1 MADNQNTLEP
11 PLSYDEIIDTN
22 GLRVPFVPNIITPN
36 IEKPL
41 GNGRYEAGE
50 LNHLKS
56 LLKPDDRLLDL
67 GGGLG
72 LVAATAAKLLPKGE
86 VLSIEAHPGLL
97 PMIQEVWRL
106 NTVSNATLKH
116 GLISKTSGAP
126 GKFYARTDF
135 WASSAE
141 PKSRPFTAE
150 HDVQTL
156 GLDTLIRT
164 FRPTIISCDIEGA
177 EQDLFDDLDLSQVGA
192 IVLETHPKV
201 NGTKARDALLQTLQ
215 SKGLAAHPQPR
226 PSTVYVLER
235 TPNWPPENPRT
246 LLATCMK
253 DEGPFILEWLAW
265 HKAIGITDIVV
276 FSNDCTDG
284 TDTLLDHLDARG
296 DLTHL
301 PNPASLLGSGYYQ
314 PTALNYVQT
323 MPVFRAADFMLSIDV
338 DEFVNIRTPEGT
350 LESLLENLPAFD
362 VLSISELN
370 HGTNDQ
376 MHFQPGWV
384 TDLFPAHQ
392 SLKPGRWRAKAGVK
406 SLTRLSKRI
415 EKVRNHRPD
424 LAIPPAD
431 AVWLNGSGN
440 PVSSLADDPKENGL
454 DSRRAR
460 DLVSLEHYPLRSIDS
475 FLVKAW
481 RGDVV
486 IKGKQVSNA
495 YFRRRNRGA
504 HHEMD
509 LSNGKSLARAVHAEF
524 EKDMTLMA
532 LHEACNAAHQ
542 ARIDD
547 LNADPAYRARRAEI
561 VKIAEE
567 QRTPPPAK
575 GTDGDAPNS

>member
-1 MADNQNTLEP
+1 MADDQNTLDT
-11 PLSYDEIIDTN
+11 PLSYDEIIDTR
-22 GLRVPFVPNIITPN
+22 GLRVPFVQNIITPN

-41 GNGRYEAGE
+41 RNGRYEAGE
-50 LNHLKS
+50 LRHLQS

-72 LVAATAAKLLPKGE
+72 LVAATASKLTPEGE
-86 VLSIEAHPGLL
+86 ILSVEAHPGLL
-97 PMIQEVWRL
+97 PMIREVWRL
-106 NTVSNATLKH
+106 NNVGNAELKH
-116 GLISKTSGAP
+116 GLIANTAGAAA
-126 GKFYARTDF
+126 KFYARTDF

-141 PKSRPFTAE
+141 PHSRPFVDE
-150 HDVQTL
+150 YDVETL
-156 GLDTLIRT
+156 GLDALIHA

-177 EQDLFDDLDLSQVGA
+177 EEGLFDGLDLSGVRA

-201 NGTKARDALLQTLQ
+201 YGVQARDTLLDTLKV
-215 SKGLAAHPQPR
+215 KGLAAHPQPR

-235 TPNWPPENPRT
+235 NPDWPPQNPRT

-284 TDTLLDHLDARG
+284 TDALLDHLDARG

-301 PNPASLLGSGYYQ
+301 PNPASQFGSGYFQ
-314 PTALNYVQT
+314 PSALNYVQT
-323 MPVFRAADFMLSIDV
+323 MPVFRVADFMLSIDV

-350 LESLLENLPAFD
+350 LQSLLARVPPFD

-370 HGTNDQ
+370 HGSNDQ
-376 MHFQPGWV
+376 TSFRPGWV
-384 TDLFPAHQ
+384 TDQFPAHA
-392 SLKPGRWRAKAGVK
+392 SPHPGRWRAKVGVK
-406 SLTRLSKRI
+406 SLTRLSDRI

-424 LAIPPAD
+424 LAVPPED
-431 AVWLNGSGN
+431 AIWLNGSGK
-440 PVSSLADDPKENGL
+440 PITALAEDATENGL
-454 DSRRAR
+454 DSRGAR
-460 DLVSLEHYPLRSIDS
+460 DLVSLEHFALRSIDS

-495 YFRRRNRGA
+495 YFRRRNRDS
-504 HHEMD
+504 HREMD
-509 LSNGKSLARAVHAEF
+509 LSKGQSLARLVYAEF
-524 EKDMTLMA
+524 EQDAELMKR
-532 LHEACNAAHQ
+532 HDACNKAHQ
-542 ARIDD
+542 DRIDA

-561 VKIAEE
+561 VNIAAE
-567 QRTPPPAK
+567 QKTPPPAK
-575 GTDGDAPNS
+575 GTDGDIQSS